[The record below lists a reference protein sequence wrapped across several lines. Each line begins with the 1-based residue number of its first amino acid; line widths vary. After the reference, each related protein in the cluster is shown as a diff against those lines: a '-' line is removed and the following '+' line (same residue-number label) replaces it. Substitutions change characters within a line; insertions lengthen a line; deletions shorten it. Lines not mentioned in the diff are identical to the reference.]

1 MNGTKILVVDDEPKL
16 ERRITRCL
24 QASGIEVQAAS
35 SSDQAIAAVVDQKP
49 DLIIL
54 DIVLLGDLD
63 GYDVTRRLREFSNV
77 PIIMLTARIR
87 EAEMLRGF
95 EAGVDDYITK
105 PFSAQELLARVR
117 AVLKRASSVPLE
129 QTDVIV
135 QITDLQIDLVHRK
148 VSQGDQNIHLTPTEY
163 RLLHELASHPNQVL
177 LHEQLLSAVWGPEYR
192 DDIDYLR
199 IYIHLLRNKIEPDP
213 SSPTMIVSKPGV
225 GYLLVTD

>member
-1 MNGTKILVVDDEPKL
+1 MNCTKILIVDDEPKL
-16 ERRITRCL
+16 VRLVQEIL
-24 QASGIEVQAAS
+24 LASGFDVQAAS
-35 SSDQAIAAVVDQKP
+35 SGDQAIAAVVDQKP
-49 DLIIL
+49 DLVIL

-63 GYDVTRRLREFSNV
+63 GFDVARRLREFSNV

-87 EAEMLRGF
+87 EEEMLRGF

-105 PFSAQELLARVR
+105 PFSAKELLARVR
-117 AVLKRASSVPLE
+117 AVLKRASSVPLQ

-135 QITDLQIDLVHRK
+135 QIADLQIDLVHRK
-148 VSQGDQNIHLTPTEY
+148 VNQGDQNIHLTPTEY

-213 SSPTMIVSKPGV
+213 STPTLIVSKPGV

>member
-1 MNGTKILVVDDEPKL
+1 MISTKILVVDDEPKL
-16 ERRITRCL
+16 VRLVQEIL
-24 QASGIEVQAAS
+24 LASGFDVQAAS
-35 SSDQAIAAVVDQKP
+35 SGDQAIAAVVDQKP
-49 DLIIL
+49 DLVIL

-63 GYDVTRRLREFSNV
+63 GYDVARRLREFSNV

-213 SSPTMIVSKPGV
+213 STPTMIISKPGV

>member
-1 MNGTKILVVDDEPKL
+1 M
-16 ERRITRCL
+16 
-24 QASGIEVQAAS
+24 
-35 SSDQAIAAVVDQKP
+35 DQKP
-49 DLIIL
+49 DLVIL

-63 GYDVTRRLREFSNV
+63 GYDVARQLREFSNV
-77 PIIMLTARIR
+77 PIIILTARIR

-135 QITDLQIDLVHRK
+135 QITDLQIDLVHHK

-199 IYIHLLRNKIEPDP
+199 IYIHLLRNKIEPNP
-213 SSPTMIVSKPGV
+213 SIPTMIVSKPGV